1 MNRDIQPAGDSVHS
15 VSKLPIGS
23 DFLKTA
29 YCDAEFAIN
38 YLKCWERK
46 GPCGI
51 AEQKCVT

>member
-1 MNRDIQPAGDSVHS
+1 MNWDIQPAGDSVHS